1 MKFKEGL
8 VLQHISLSSEKC
20 VYSHE
25 SKEVSG
31 CFVDMDG
38 RSHNYCNWKLIPVF
52 KKGDKVQFISE
63 GLLVAGV
70 VKECRDS
77 SPDMWYLIDEGCKD
91 SWIFE
96 GHLIPLTPLPVIPQF
111 VADWIEKKKE
121 NGDDLL
127 VALDKNWQGME
138 DSVRDWFDAEK
149 ERYEFFARAWLD
161 GYEVEQEPLYY
172 IKVIDSYFG
181 YINLNLK
188 TGAYTT
194 STAEEVVVLKT
205 KFTESEIK
213 NMDARYWAFAVPVE
227 EVNPELLGG
236 QNETN

>member
-1 MKFKEGL
+1 
-8 VLQHISLSSEKC
+8 
-20 VYSHE
+20 
-25 SKEVSG
+25 
-31 CFVDMDG
+31 MDG

-96 GHLIPLTPLPVIPQF
+96 GHLIPLTPLPVIPKF
-111 VADWIEKKKE
+111 VADVIRILKGKW
-121 NGDDLL
+121 GDDLATSIDYKL
-127 VALDKNWQGME
+127 YTEQFVHEW
-138 DSVRDWFDAEK
+138 SFD
-149 ERYEFFARAWLD
+149 ERIRGWLQYASNQETFARAWM
-161 GYEVEQEPLYY
+161 GEYEVEKEPLYY
-172 IKVIDSYFG
+172 IKVVDSYYGF
-181 YINLNLK
+181 INLDLA
-188 TGAYTT
+188 TGEYST

-213 NMDARYWAFAVPVE
+213 NMDARYWDFAVPVE
-227 EVNPELLGG
+227 EVEAEN
-236 QNETN
+236 NE